1 MSLKYSLAP
10 KFYTCVYMYKI
21 ALYANKF
28 EVDKKKYWGILDCKE
43 SPFEKKVHY
52 FGKCPRTFSPP
63 QKKTQLG

>member
-28 EVDKKKYWGILDCKE
+28 GVDKKKIL
-43 SPFEKKVHY
+43 
-52 FGKCPRTFSPP
+52 GNIG
-63 QKKTQLG
+63 L